1 MFPHERSLVK
11 QLADKPFALIGVNSD
26 ADPEHLRKAVKKKN
40 VTWRSFWGG
49 EHGTSGPIAVK
60 WGVHTWPT
68 LYVIDA
74 KGVIRFKNRRGK
86 ELDKAITELLAE
98 AGHEVVISHE
108 DESDEREDV
117 DKKAEGQDKSSA
129 TELDIAA

>member
-1 MFPHERSLVK
+1 M
-11 QLADKPFALIGVNSD
+11 
-26 ADPEHLRKAVKKKN
+26 
-40 VTWRSFWGG
+40 
-49 EHGTSGPIAVK
+49 
-60 WGVHTWPT
+60 
-68 LYVIDA
+68 IDA
-74 KGVIRFKNRRGK
+74 KGVIRFKNHRGK

-108 DESDEREDV
+108 GESDEREDV